1 MSQPGRFRSDQLAKA
16 ALIWLSFLITSAP
29 WLAAQAPSDTAAFS
43 KLALSPDSTGPRR
56 FVSVHGRRA
65 AIFGYPQDHGLSG
78 DGGLEVWA
86 YPVQILRAYSVA
98 FRAAQETTAI
108 DGETI
113 LRRIVYSPEGV
124 TRIYAGPDF
133 IVREKLFVPLDDPG
147 AIIFYEVESTRP
159 IEIEIRF
166 IPVLDLMWPASIGG
180 QETVWNSAA
189 SAYSIA
195 ELTHR
200 FIASIGSP
208 DVNAHDSTQ
217 NSARNVGRRP
227 GLGFTIRADG
237 RKPARV
243 IIAGSG
249 PGQDLSTTAKKLLT
263 ESTSL
268 EKEAVDHYS
277 SLLSHALQIETP
289 DPETNRALAWSEIAL
304 DQAWVCNPDLG
315 CGQIAG
321 YGPSRRARR
330 PQYDWF
336 FAGDGMV
343 AIPALLAAGQYERA
357 REELEF
363 ILKYQDKKSGMIW
376 HELSQSAGL
385 LDWGQYP
392 YMFVHVELTFDFL
405 NTVGD
410 YFYVTGDQDFVKAH
424 WASIQSAYEYCRS
437 LLDPKDK
444 DGLPR
449 IPSGKQGAR
458 EQDPLSDELA
468 LSASWATAAQAFADL
483 AAATGHNEATAE
495 ARVAGQRASQAIGQ
509 RYWDERQNFWITG
522 YTRSGTPLIRRDI
535 GPVSIIRKPFLSE
548 AQRKSVIA

>member
-166 IPVLDLMWPASIGG
+166 IPGLDLMWPASIGG

-208 DVNAHDSTQ
+208 DVIAHDSTQ

-321 YGPSRRARR
+321 YGPSRKARR

-343 AIPALLAAGQYERA
+343 AVPALIAAGQYDRA
-357 REELEF
+357 RQELEF
-363 ILKYQDKKSGMIW
+363 ILKYQDQKTGMIW
-376 HELSQSAGL
+376 HELSQSASW
-385 LDWGQYP
+385 LDWAKYP
-392 YMFVHVELTFDFL
+392 YMYVHVDLTFEFL
-405 NTVGD
+405 NTVGK
-410 YFYVTGDQDFVKAH
+410 YFSATGDLDFVKAH
-424 WASIQSAYEYCRS
+424 WPSIQSAYEYCRS
-437 LLDPKDK
+437 LLDTK

-449 IPSGKQGAR
+449 IPLDKEGRR
-458 EQDPLSDELA
+458 EQDA
-468 LSASWATAAQAFADL
+468 LSNDLTLSANWVEAAQAFADL
-483 AAATGHNEATAE
+483 AAATGHSAAVKEAA
-495 ARVAGQRASQAIGQ
+495 AAKQ
-509 RYWDERQNFWITG
+509 
-522 YTRSGTPLIRRDI
+522 P
-535 GPVSIIRKPFLSE
+535 
-548 AQRKSVIA
+548 